1 MYLQTEQW
9 KFLTKIIKKMKKFII
24 TAVVFFGLVTFG
36 RSQGCIIVR
45 NVSGLGQYNLTSKS
59 FSTSNWQIGI
69 NNRYFKAYRDYKG
82 KTDLKTPPQNQN
94 IIKSFS
100 MDIDVTRLLANGWSL
115 DLGFPISAN
124 SRNSDI
130 EHGGPNTTRHTTSA
144 FGMGDLQFT
153 AYKWLFKLAGEQK
166 GNIQLGLGI
175 KFPTG
180 DYKKQGYFYRNDTTR
195 ILSTLNPSIQL
206 GDGGTG
212 ITAELN
218 AFYFLGAK
226 KNFSLYGNFY
236 YLANP
241 TDING
246 TQYTM
251 GKPET
256 AQNILLGAY
265 DVSVI
270 DVFSMRAGIN
280 YDVKNWAFS
289 AGIRDEGAPVYD
301 LFGKSDGIR
310 RSGYT
315 LSAEPGIIYKFKSA
329 TFYSYVPFLLSHEVK
344 QSALDKIISK
354 KSGIYTSS
362 PGGSGDYQIF
372 VGALFQL

>member
-1 MYLQTEQW
+1 
-9 KFLTKIIKKMKKFII
+9 MKKCILI
-24 TAVVFFGLVTFG
+24 STALLCLATFAK
-36 RSQGCIIVR
+36 SQGCIIVR

-59 FSTSNWQIGI
+59 FSTANWQISV
-69 NNRYFKAYRDYKG
+69 NDRYFKAYRDYKG
-82 KTDLKTPPQNQN
+82 KTDLETPPQNQN

-100 MDIDVTRLLANGWSL
+100 MDIDVARLLAHGWSL

-144 FGMGDLQFT
+144 YGMGDLQFT
-153 AYKWLFKLAGEQK
+153 AYKWLLKLSGQQR
-166 GNIQLGLGI
+166 GNIQVGLGI

-212 ITAELN
+212 IIAQLN
-218 AFYFLGAK
+218 TFYFLGARR
-226 KNFSLYGNFY
+226 NFSLYGNFY

-251 GKPET
+251 GKPQT
-256 AQNILLGAY
+256 ASNILLGAY

-270 DVFSMRAGIN
+270 DVFSIRAGIN
-280 YDVKNWAFS
+280 YTVKNWGFS

-301 LFGKSDGIR
+301 LIGKSDGIR

-315 LSAEPGIIYKFKSA
+315 LSVEPGILYKFRTA
-329 TFYSYVPFLLSHEVK
+329 TIYGYLPFLLSHEVK
-344 QSALDKIISK
+344 QSALDKIISGK
-354 KSGIYTSS
+354 TGVYTISS
-362 PGGSGDYQIF
+362 GGSGDYQVF
-372 VGALFQL
+372 VGAQFQL